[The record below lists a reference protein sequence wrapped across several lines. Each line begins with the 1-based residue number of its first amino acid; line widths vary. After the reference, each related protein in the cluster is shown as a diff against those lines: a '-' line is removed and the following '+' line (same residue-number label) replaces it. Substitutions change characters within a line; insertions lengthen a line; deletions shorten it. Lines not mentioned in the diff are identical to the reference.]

1 MDRDGHQ
8 IAVFH
13 TPLCGLQAMFLD
25 EKTQLEERHTFG
37 VQLENLNLQIRE
49 LRQKYAGHAWFAL
62 SCEVRAR
69 LVCLNDW
76 SLHASTFLLGF

>member
-8 IAVFH
+8 IVAFH

-25 EKTQLEERHTFG
+25 DKTQLQLKLEERQAFD

-69 LVCLNDW
+69 PVCLNDW
-76 SLHASTFLLGF
+76 S